1 MTPFKAR
8 AIIARHIIHD
18 QLAYYGEDGDEWES
32 HPEIGGKDWRLIVDR
47 VREAAPQPVTAADLA
62 AATAVLEARAERS
75 R

>member
-18 QLAYYGEDGDEWES
+18 QLAYYGEEREQHYD
-32 HPEIGGKDWRLIVDR
+32 IGEKDWQLIVYR
-47 VREAAPQPVTAADLA
+47 VRASAPQPVTAADLA

>member
-18 QLAYYGEDGDEWES
+18 QLAYYGEDGDEQ
-32 HPEIGGKDWRLIVDR
+32 HYDIGDWRLIVDR
-47 VREAAPQPVTAADLA
+47 VRDAAPQPVTSADLA
-62 AATAVLEARAERS
+62 AATAVLEARAERI